1 MSTKIVKKCRLKIL
15 KSVDWTLTI
24 YKKNAIF
31 NGEVKKMKFNET
43 EYKNRLIEKKLEEYL
58 SVFGAVSIEGPK
70 WCGKT
75 WTSLKHSKSEVYMDD
90 DDVREMAKL
99 DVKSIF
105 NQDSAKKPQLID
117 EWNLVPTIWDAVRRE
132 CDKTTEK
139 GNFIITGST
148 TLPNKVMKE
157 KVHHSGA
164 GRIGRLNMYTMSLY
178 ESGDSSGE
186 ASLTRMLDNT
196 QETINTGSIEILQ
209 LAKLLVRGGWPANI
223 NVSENKIG
231 LIPKSY
237 IDSILNIDMNEGTEK
252 RRDKNKMRML
262 LKSLARNEASI
273 VGNKT
278 IIKDIEEYENEAE
291 RLASRDT
298 VIDYLDVLDRLH
310 LIENQEAYG
319 ENYRSPGR
327 VGKSPKRHLTDP
339 SLSCAC
345 LGLTPEK
352 LLKDLNTFGFMFEAL
367 VERDLRIYMDYLDG
381 HLYHFRDNVTG
392 LEVDSILEFED
403 GEYAAVEIKLGYNQ
417 VEEAKKSLVSFY
429 GNMIKKPAFMCI
441 IVGKCPAVIKD
452 KETGIYIVPITAL
465 KP

>member
-1 MSTKIVKKCRLKIL
+1 MNINEKN
-15 KSVDWTLTI
+15 
-24 YKKNAIF
+24 YKK
-31 NGEVKKMKFNET
+31 
-43 EYKNRLIEKKLEEYL
+43 RLIEKKLEDYL

-75 WTSLKHSKSEVYMDD
+75 WTSLRHSNSQVFMDD
-90 DDVREMAKL
+90 NNVRELAEL

-105 NQDSAKKPQLID
+105 NKDSDRKPLLID
-117 EWNLVPTIWDAVRRE
+117 EWNLVPSIWDAVRRE

-148 TLPNKVMKE
+148 TLPNKIMKE
-157 KVHHSGA
+157 KIHHSGA

-178 ESGDSSGE
+178 ESGDSSGK
-186 ASLTRMLDNT
+186 ASLSNMLNNT
-196 QETINTGSIEILQ
+196 QETINTGDVEILH
-209 LAKLLVRGGWPANI
+209 LAKLLIRGGWPANI
-223 NVSENKIG
+223 DVNEDKIG
-231 LIPKSY
+231 LLPKSY
-237 IDSILNIDMNEGTEK
+237 IDSILNIDMNEEK
-252 RRDKNKMRML
+252 RRDKNKMKML

-273 VGNKT
+273 VGTKT
-278 IIKDIEEYENEAE
+278 IIKDIEEYESGTE
-291 RLASRDT
+291 LLSSRDT
-298 VIDYLDVLDRLH
+298 VLDYLDVLDRLH

-319 ENYRSPGR
+319 ENYRSPNR

-352 LLKDLNTFGFMFEAL
+352 LLNDLNTFGFMFEAL
-367 VERDLRIYMDYLDG
+367 VERDLRIYMNYLDG
-381 HLYHFRDNVTG
+381 HLYHFRDNITG
-392 LEVDSILEFED
+392 LEVDSILEFSD

-417 VEEAKKSLVSFY
+417 VEEAKKSLLTFY
-429 GNMIKKPAFMCI
+429 NNMIKKPSFMCI